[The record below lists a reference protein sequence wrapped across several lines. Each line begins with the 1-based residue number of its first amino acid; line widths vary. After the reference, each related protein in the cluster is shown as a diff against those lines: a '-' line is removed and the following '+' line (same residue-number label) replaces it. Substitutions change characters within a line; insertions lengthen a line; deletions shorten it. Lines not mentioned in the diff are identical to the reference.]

1 MGKKILVVVDY
12 QYDFF
17 NPDGALYVNG
27 GEKLQERIATI
38 IPDFD
43 HVIFTQD
50 WHPFAHC
57 SFKENGGIWPVHC
70 VAGTIGAGIPV
81 EFMKLAK
88 SFSCYTKGE
97 NQDEEEYGAFDKTTY
112 DLAVEC
118 DYEGRYV
125 VDGELAAEYVV
136 EKVFEEIDEVVV
148 CGIAGDYCVLETLKN
163 IIKHIG
169 SNKVRVFTD
178 GIVSIDGGEK
188 LNGFIKEN
196 ALNTY

>member
-27 GEKLQERIATI
+27 AEKLYDKIMNI
-38 IPDFD
+38 IPNFD

-50 WHPFAHC
+50 WHPFDHC
-57 SFKENGGIWPVHC
+57 SFTNNGGIWPVHC

-88 SFSCYTKGE
+88 SFSCCTKGE
-97 NQDEEEYGAFDKTTY
+97 DESKEEYGAFSNARS
-112 DLAVEC
+112 LAIEC
-118 DYEGRYV
+118 DY
-125 VDGELAAEYVV
+125 DFEYIDFYNDEFIDKSFSGV
-136 EKVFEEIDEVVV
+136 KEIVV

-169 SNKVRVFTD
+169 ANKVSVYLD

-188 LNGFIKEN
+188 LNNFIKEN
-196 ALNTY
+196 NIKTY

>member
-27 GEKLQERIATI
+27 GEKLYDKIMNI
-38 IPDFD
+38 IPNFD

-50 WHPFAHC
+50 WHPFDHC
-57 SFKENGGIWPVHC
+57 SFTNNGGIWPVHC

-88 SFSCYTKGE
+88 SFSCSTKGE
-97 NQDEEEYGAFDKTTY
+97 DESKEEYGAFSNAHS
-112 DLAVEC
+112 LAIEC
-118 DYEGRYV
+118 DY
-125 VDGELAAEYVV
+125 DFEYIDFYNDEFIDKSFSDV
-136 EKVFEEIDEVVV
+136 EEIVAV
-148 CGIAGDYCVLETLKN
+148 GIAGDYCVLETLKN

-169 SNKVRVFTD
+169 ANKVSVYLD
-178 GIVSIDGGEK
+178 CIVSIDGGEK
-188 LNGFIKEN
+188 LNNFIKEN
-196 ALNTY
+196 DINVY